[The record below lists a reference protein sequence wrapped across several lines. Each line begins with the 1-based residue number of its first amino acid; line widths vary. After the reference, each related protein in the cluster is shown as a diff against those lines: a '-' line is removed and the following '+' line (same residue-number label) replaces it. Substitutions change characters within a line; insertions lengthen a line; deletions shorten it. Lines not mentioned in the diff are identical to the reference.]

1 MLIMRIKENF
11 APSRKSEI
19 REYKPKYFIA
29 SEGSCSEPRY
39 FEGLSKSII
48 TENIRIINILR
59 DFATK
64 NNSHPSFII
73 KILKEFILNTQSDQ
87 ITLREIRNRI
97 DNFNKEN
104 GNKFDMRIID
114 SLIKN
119 NYGNDYTKEFYYD
132 DLQEIICNLFKS
144 EVYESFAKYFVDY
157 LNSQNVTYVKNIDT
171 LNMVI
176 DRDSGNFFPE
186 QYDEV
191 KEFCELNDVNLYVSN
206 PNFEFWLLLHF
217 DEVENENKE
226 IMYKNDKVN
235 SKRRYLENRLHEICG
250 YKKKNLNFTVFEPF
264 VSNAIKREKKYAE
277 TLVSLKDNLGSNVG
291 ILVEKMINQNNS
303 D

>member
-1 MLIMRIKENF
+1 
-11 APSRKSEI
+11 
-19 REYKPKYFIA
+19 
-29 SEGSCSEPRY
+29 
-39 FEGLSKSII
+39 
-48 TENIRIINILR
+48 
-59 DFATK
+59 
-64 NNSHPSFII
+64 
-73 KILKEFILNTQSDQ
+73 
-87 ITLREIRNRI
+87 
-97 DNFNKEN
+97 
-104 GNKFDMRIID
+104 MRIID

-250 YKKKNLNFTVFEPF
+250 YKKKNLNFTDFEPF

-291 ILVEKMINQNNS
+291 ILVEKMINKNNS